1 MPILNEKTSNAVTG
15 KEIAMAKFKVEL
27 VRDECTACESCVS
40 SCEDSYEMADDG
52 LAHLKGSK
60 RAGSNDELETD
71 NLGCL
76 KEGAEACPVNCI
88 HVYEGGNK
96 TI

>member
-1 MPILNEKTSNAVTG
+1 
-15 KEIAMAKFKVEL
+15 MAKFKVEI
-27 VRDECTACESCVS
+27 VRDECTGCESCVQT
-40 SCEDSYEMADDG
+40 CPDSYEMADDD

-60 RAGSNDELETD
+60 RVGSNDELNTD
-71 NLGCL
+71 DLGCM
-76 KEGAEACPVNCI
+76 KESAEACPVNCI